1 MSIDVVAGEAV
12 TTVTINRPDKRNA
25 LTTALYS
32 ALAEALETAA
42 TPIVVLTGAGGTF
55 TAGNDLGDF
64 LAHDEGG
71 GDDTPVRRFQ
81 EALLATRSVVVA
93 AVDGPAVG
101 IGATLLLHCD
111 LVYATERSYLQF
123 PFTSLGLVP
132 EYFSSFVLPR
142 LLGPQRAA
150 ELLLFGDRVPAAEA
164 HRLGLVNEVLA
175 DAAALEARVADRTA
189 TLAAQPA
196 SSLALT
202 RELLRDTE
210 NTSVRGRMDVESQHF
225 AKLLHDPATVANLR
239 AKLGRRYQSDQK

>member
-1 MSIDVVAGEAV
+1 MSIDVVVGDTV

-25 LTTALYS
+25 LTTALYT

-64 LAHDEGG
+64 LAHDDSAA

-81 EALLATRSVVVA
+81 EALLATRAVVVA

-132 EYFSSFVLPR
+132 EYGSSFVLPH
-142 LLGPQRAA
+142 LVGPQRAA

-175 DAAALEARVADRTA
+175 DAAALEARVAERTA
-189 TLAAQPA
+189 ALAAQPA

-239 AKLGRRYQSDQK
+239 AKLRRR

>member
-1 MSIDVVAGEAV
+1 MSIDVVAAEAV

-25 LTTALYS
+25 LTTAMYS
-32 ALAEALETAA
+32 ALAEALETAG

-71 GDDTPVRRFQ
+71 GDNTPVRRFQ
-81 EALLATRSVVVA
+81 EALLTTGAVVVA

-111 LVYATERSYLQF
+111 LVYATESSYLQF

-132 EYFSSFVLPR
+132 EYGSSFALPR
-142 LLGPQRAA
+142 RVGPQRAA

-175 DAAALEARVADRTA
+175 DTAALQARVAERTA
-189 TLAAQPA
+189 ALAAQPRTA
-196 SSLALT
+196 LALT
-202 RELLRDTE
+202 RELLRDTGD
-210 NTSVRGRMDVESQHF
+210 TSVRERMDAESRHF
-225 AKLLHDPATVANLR
+225 GKLLHDPETVANLR
-239 AKLGRRYQSDQK
+239 AKLGRR

>member
-1 MSIDVVAGEAV
+1 MSIDVVAGATV
-12 TTVTINRPDKRNA
+12 TTVTVNRPDKRNA
-25 LTTALYS
+25 LTKAMYA
-32 ALAEALETAA
+32 ALAEALDAAET
-42 TPIVVLTGAGGTF
+42 PVVVLTGAGGTF

-64 LAHDEGG
+64 LAADSGG
-71 GDDTPVRRFQ
+71 GADSPVRRFQ
-81 EALLATRSVVVA
+81 EALLAARSVVVA

-132 EYFSSFVLPR
+132 EFGSSYVLPR
-142 LLGPQRAA
+142 LVGPQRAA

-164 HRLGLVNEVLA
+164 HRLGLVNEVLP
-175 DAAALEARVADRTA
+175 DAEALAARVADRTA
-189 TLAAQPA
+189 ALAAQPP

-202 RELLRDTE
+202 RELLRDTAE
-210 NTSVRGRMDVESQHF
+210 TTVRDRLEVESQHF

-239 AKLGRRYQSDQK
+239 AKLGPR

>member
-1 MSIDVVAGEAV
+1 MSIDVVAGATV

-25 LTTALYS
+25 LTKAMYS
-32 ALAEALETAA
+32 ALAEVLDTAET
-42 TPIVVLTGAGGTF
+42 PVVVLSGAGGAF

-64 LAHDEGG
+64 LAADSGG
-71 GDDTPVRRFQ
+71 GPDTPVRRFQ
-81 EALLATRSVVVA
+81 EALLAARSVVVA

-132 EYFSSFVLPR
+132 EFGSSYVLPR
-142 LLGPQRAA
+142 LAGPQRAA

-164 HRLGLVNEVLA
+164 HRLGLVNEVLP
-175 DAAALEARVADRTA
+175 DAEALEARVADRTA
-189 TLAAQPA
+189 ALAAQPPL
-196 SSLALT
+196 SLALS
-202 RELLRDTE
+202 RELLRDT
-210 NTSVRGRMDVESQHF
+210 TDTTVRDRMEVESQHF

-239 AKLGRRYQSDQK
+239 AKLGPR